1 MNIFAKIGNF
11 YIVIASI
18 VLLFICVMHPD
29 VNGDAAGA
37 GGFASVALCLLG
49 ISNLTYYRK
58 E

>member
-29 VNGDAAGA
+29 VNGEAAGA
-37 GGFASVALCLLG
+37 GGIASVALCTMG
-49 ISNLTYYRK
+49 ILNLTYHRK